1 MPYASLLHQAAEK
14 MIAID
19 AGDPRRIQHFV
30 KVCAFAGFI
39 AEGEGLDPQTR
50 FILEMAAIFHDA
62 GIHACEEKYHSTAG
76 RYQEMLGPGIAR
88 PVLEELALPADI
100 IDRVCYLI
108 AHHHTY
114 TDVDGLDYRIL
125 LEADFLVNLYE
136 DAMSPAQIR
145 SARSVG
151 FRTATGLALLDAMFP
166 LMDEAI
172 HKTNEGEGE
181 PTT

>member
-1 MPYASLLHQAAEK
+1 

-19 AGDPRRIQHFV
+19 AGVPRRIQLFV
-30 KVCAFAGFI
+30 KGCAFAGFI
-39 AEGEGLDPQTR
+39 AEGEGVAPRTR
-50 FILEMAAIFHDA
+50 FIPGPAAIFHDA
-62 GIHACEEKYHSTAG
+62 GIHACKEKYHSTAG
-76 RYQEMLGPGIAR
+76 RYQAMLGPGIAR
-88 PVLEELALPADI
+88 PVLEGLALPADI
-100 IDRVCYLI
+100 IDRVCCLI

-125 LEADFLVNLYE
+125 LEADFLVSLYE
-136 DAMSPAQIR
+136 DAMNPAQIR

-151 FRTATGLALLDAMFP
+151 VRTATCLALLDAMFP

-172 HKTNEGEGE
+172 YKTNEGEGE